1 MKNPNHP
8 KKGAVIKSEPIRS
21 LKDIKLI
28 KQVLADKPRD
38 LALFITG
45 INTNLRA
52 SDLTRLM
59 VGQLKH
65 LVPGD
70 VIFSVREKK
79 TSKEKHITMNQAVFD
94 AVQAYLATR
103 PNAEDDE
110 PLFRSRKGGQF
121 LKVTY
126 VSGLVKKWCKDIN
139 LKGNYSA
146 HTLRKT
152 FGFIHRVHFNTGMAE
167 LVEMYN
173 HSSERQTLAYLG
185 LQREEIKDA
194 YLKCI

>member
-8 KKGAVIKSEPIRS
+8 KKGAVIKAEPIRS

-28 KQVLADKPRD
+28 KQMLSDQPRN
-38 LALFITG
+38 LALFTTG
-45 INTNLRA
+45 INVNLRA
-52 SDLTRLM
+52 SDLTRLT
-59 VGQLKH
+59 VGQVRYLS
-65 LVPGD
+65 PGD

-79 TSKEKHITMNQAVFD
+79 TSKERHITMNQAVFD
-94 AVQAYLATR
+94 AIQAYLATR
-103 PNAEDDE
+103 PDAKDEE

-126 VSGLVKKWCKDIN
+126 VSGLVKKWCRDIN

-152 FGFIHRVHFNTGMAE
+152 FGYIHRAHFHTGMAE
-167 LVEMYN
+167 LVEMFN
-173 HSSERQTLAYLG
+173 HASERQTLAYLG
-185 LQREEIKDA
+185 LQREEIQDA

>member
-8 KKGAVIKSEPIRS
+8 KKGAVIKAEPIRS
-21 LKDIKLI
+21 PKDVKLI

-52 SDLTRLM
+52 SDLTRLT
-59 VGQLKH
+59 VGQVKH
-65 LVPGD
+65 LMPGD

-94 AVQAYLATR
+94 AVQTYLATR
-103 PNAEDDE
+103 PEAEDNE

-126 VSGLVKKWCKDIN
+126 VSGLVKKWCRDIN

-152 FGFIHRVHFNTGMAE
+152 FGFIHRVHFHTGMAE

>member
-8 KKGAVIKSEPIRS
+8 AKNSVTKAEPIRT

-28 KQVLADKPRD
+28 KQSLSDCPRN
-38 LALFITG
+38 LALFVMG
-45 INTNLRA
+45 INVNLRA
-52 SDLTRLM
+52 CDLLRLT
-59 VGQLKH
+59 VGQVKH

-79 TSKEKHITMNQAVFD
+79 TSKERHITMNQNVYD
-94 AVQAYLATR
+94 TVQSYLATR
-103 PNAEDDE
+103 ASARDDE
-110 PLFRSRKGGQF
+110 PLFQSRKGGRS
-121 LKVTY
+121 LGVPY
-126 VSGLVKKWCKDIN
+126 VSGLVKAWCKGIN
-139 LKGNYSA
+139 LKGNFSA

-152 FGFIHRVHFNTGMAE
+152 FGYIHRVHFKTGMAE
-167 LVEMYN
+167 LVEMFN